1 MTADGL
7 NIVAVSVPVVL
18 VLVVCLL
25 VVCAIVIIIILY
37 QRAKHHHHQ
46 QDTIKWVG
54 MHWIKLL
61 RFTQSELVFVLC
73 LNEYSC
79 SLCYYS
85 YHRGI
90 NNEIYDIPNTAETYM
105 YGGPSTVDQHIMMR
119 YQHMIVMGS
128 TTTPIMR
135 EPLLIT
141 AYQMYLRKNRSLLR
155 HKILVMEEWS
165 IGLWLKDSKKTTVKT
180 TAKNRKHDSVITI
193 PIIQRQ

>member
-1 MTADGL
+1 M
-7 NIVAVSVPVVL
+7 
-18 VLVVCLL
+18 
-25 VVCAIVIIIILY
+25 
-37 QRAKHHHHQ
+37 
-46 QDTIKWVG
+46 
-54 MHWIKLL
+54 
-61 RFTQSELVFVLC
+61 FVLC

-165 IGLWLKDSKKTTVKT
+165 IGLWYLKIARRLLLKQQQRTENIKDSVYNNTY
-180 TAKNRKHDSVITI
+180 NIN
-193 PIIQRQ
+193 QRQ